1 EAEHRL
7 LRRDRGPVHGP
18 RDDGHVRRAQEHHR
32 ADPERDGRARRTPRR
47 VRDRRDEPRG
57 PRRSGLAPAGKVRRD
72 HRDPSSR
79 PAGGRGDPADLPE
92 RGTPR
97 PSELRGAI
105 GGHKEAVEALRRF
118 VLDELYGENKW
129 VKVKLDA
136 EAKEAIKTVKRK
148 DIISGAIIEAIVT
161 TAKKN
166 FVKRVILLKKTE
178 RKKEGLSMRDLEMA

>member
-1 EAEHRL
+1 LNE
-7 LRRDRGPVHGP
+7 
-18 RDDGHVRRAQEHHR
+18 
-32 ADPERDGRARRTPRR
+32 
-47 VRDRRDEPRG
+47 
-57 PRRSGLAPAGKVRRD
+57 
-72 HRDPSSR
+72 
-79 PAGGRGDPADLPE
+79 DLPTAE
-92 RGTPR
+92 GLD
-97 PSELRGAI
+97 EAY
-105 GGHKEAVEALRRF
+105 GGHKEAVDALRRF

-178 RKKEGLSMRDLEMA
+178 RKKEGLTMKDLEMAIDEESKEHAITEMYVYEKRQREVFRTGADRRAGGREREMVERTGHEYTLDGRKVGHMGD